1 MSISFNDF
9 IGEDTIILTGNIP
22 NPDAQRLMGS
32 VKSFNF
38 VLTDKKL
45 MYQRY
50 TWICILPLKNIKQIS
65 IESSDINAVD
75 IDELRIAYGPEKAGL
90 AKRLFN
96 EIAKRI
102 V

>member
-22 NPDAQRLMGS
+22 HPNTGE
-32 VKSFNF
+32 SFSF

-45 MYQRY
+45 MHLPYNSKTLY
-50 TWICILPLKNIKQIS
+50 ILPLKNIKVINITPVS
-65 IESSDINAVD
+65 ITFDSLGIPYRPENA
-75 IDELRIAYGPEKAGL
+75 EL

>member
-9 IGEDTIILTGNIP
+9 IGEDTIILTGNILHP
-22 NPDAQRLMGS
+22 NSGAPFS
-32 VKSFNF
+32 F

-45 MYQRY
+45 MYHLNTTMIY
-50 TWICILPLKNIKQIS
+50 IFLLPLKNIKVIKISPDS
-65 IESSDINAVD
+65 IEVD
-75 IDELRIAYGPEKAGL
+75 NREIKYGPENAEL

>member
-22 NPDAQRLMGS
+22 HPS
-32 VKSFNF
+32 SPESFSF

-45 MYQRY
+45 MHLRNKYLSMD
-50 TWICILPLKNIKQIS
+50 ILPLKKIKVINITPVTIT
-65 IESSDINAVD
+65 VD
-75 IDELRIAYGPEKAGL
+75 NLVIAYGPENAEL

>member
-1 MSISFNDF
+1 MSFSFNDF

-22 NPDAQRLMGS
+22 HPNSPNSGD
-32 VKSFNF
+32 SFRF

-45 MYQRY
+45 MRLYY
-50 TWICILPLKNIKQIS
+50 GTMYIFPLKNIKGIDIS
-65 IESSDINAVD
+65 PVSITVD
-75 IDELRIAYGPEKAGL
+75 SLVIAYGPENAEL

>member
-22 NPDAQRLMGS
+22 RPGTVD
-32 VKSFNF
+32 SFSF

-45 MYQRY
+45 MHLYYHYQTMY
-50 TWICILPLKNIKQIS
+50 ILPLKNIKGINIS
-65 IESSDINAVD
+65 PVSITVDNLVIE
-75 IDELRIAYGPEKAGL
+75 YGPENADL

>member
-32 VKSFNF
+32 MKSFSF

-45 MYQRY
+45 MHLHYES
-50 TWICILPLKNIKQIS
+50 ISILPLKNIKEINIS
-65 IESSDINAVD
+65 PVNIVVD
-75 IDELRIAYGPEKAGL
+75 KFVIAYGPENAEL